1 MDQNESILPVLMEDE
16 MKSSYLDY
24 SMSVIVSRAL
34 PDIRDGLKPVH
45 RRILYAMSELGMDP
59 SKPHKKSARLVGEVL
74 GKYHPHGDGAVYDA
88 MVRLAQPWSMRY
100 PLVDGQGNFGSI
112 DGDPPAAMR
121 YTEVR
126 LAKPA
131 LDVLRDI
138 DKGTVD
144 FRGNFDDSLEEP
156 TVLPTVLPTLLVNGA
171 GGIAVGMAT
180 NIPPHNLRDISRGI
194 KAIVENP
201 DIDIDELIK
210 IVKAP
215 DFPTGGTI
223 YGYSGVIDAYKTGR
237 GKVVVRAKSVIETTK
252 TGKETIV
259 ITEIPYQVN
268 KSTLIEKIAFLV
280 RSKVIEGISDIR
292 DESDRDGM
300 RLVIDLKRDANP
312 QVLLN
317 NLYKHTQLQ
326 NTFGVIM
333 LALQN
338 GRPKVFNLKEM
349 MQAYIA
355 FRVSVIVRRSLFEL
369 DVAEKRAHILEG
381 FLKVF
386 GGTELAGGK
395 VAEDRVDQIVQ
406 TIKSATNVKDA
417 SEKLQAEFDLTEIQ
431 AKAVL
436 ELRLQRLTAMERDK
450 IIEEYNKLKET
461 IARLNFILATPS
473 EQLRIAMEELDEV
486 VHKFGDERRTDISFD
501 AHDMSL
507 EDMIENED
515 VIITVSRE
523 GLIKR
528 TPTKTYRTQN
538 RGGRGVLGAGTH
550 EEDSVEHMFYAKTHD
565 YLMFFT
571 DRGRCYRI
579 KIYDLPEG
587 SRTAKGRSLANVIQK
602 DPDEKVTAFL
612 AIKAFVDDHFI
623 FFTTQKGK
631 VKRVKLSEFESV
643 RVTGKIAISLDDDDK
658 LLAVNLTTGSSHI
671 IIGTRNGMACHF
683 KEKGVRAMG
692 RTAAGVRGIRL
703 AKDDIVVAMVVVN
716 DPENEQI
723 LVVAE
728 LGYGKRSPIIVPD
741 DEIIDGEGSE
751 EVMEEVVDT
760 TEDSGADGD
769 GEEEIEVDNRKFV
782 FRLTKRGGKGVRS
795 MKVTDKTGKVVS
807 MLSANDEL
815 DLIVIS
821 ENGIIIRQEMK
832 RINII
837 GRNTQGVRLIRL
849 DSGDRISDITTI
861 LHEEEEEVIDEANVV
876 ETSTPSTDAIIN
888 QSSETENSN
897 DEPTTE

>member
-126 LAKPA
+126 LARPA

-201 DIDIDELIK
+201 DVDIDELIK

-237 GKVVVRAKSVIETTK
+237 GKVVIRAKSIVETTK

-280 RSKVIEGISDIR
+280 RSKVIEGIADIR

-326 NTFGVIM
+326 QTFGVIM

-338 GRPKVFNLKEM
+338 GRPKIFNLKEM
-349 MQAYIA
+349 MKAYID
-355 FRVSVIVRRSLFEL
+355 FRVNVIVRRSMFEL

-386 GGTELAGGK
+386 GGAELAGVK
-395 VAEDRVDQIVQ
+395 QVAEDRVDQIVQ
-406 TIKSATNVKDA
+406 TIKSAANVKEA
-417 SEKLQAEFDLTEIQ
+417 SEKLQTQFDLSEIQ

-450 IIEEYNKLKET
+450 IVEEYNKLRET

-473 EQLRIAMEELDEV
+473 EQLRIAMEELEEV
-486 VHKFGDERRTDISFD
+486 VQKYGDERRTDISFD

-612 AIKAFVDDHFI
+612 AIKEFVDDHFI

-631 VKRVKLSEFESV
+631 VKRVRLSEFESV

-658 LLAVNLTTGSSHI
+658 LLAVNLTNGSSHI

-683 KEKGVRAMG
+683 KEKGVRTMG

-716 DPENEQI
+716 DPEKEQI

-728 LGYGKRSPIIVPD
+728 LGYGKRSPIIVAD
-741 DEIIDGEGSE
+741 DDVSDG
-751 EVMEEVVDT
+751 D
-760 TEDSGADGD
+760 TEDIIEETVETTDESTSDGD
-769 GEEEIEVDNRKFV
+769 GEEEMEVDNRKFV
-782 FRLTKRGGKGVRS
+782 FRLTNRGGKGVRS
-795 MKVTDKTGKVVS
+795 MKVTEKTGKVVS
-807 MLSANDEL
+807 MLPANDDL

-832 RINII
+832 KINII

-849 DSGDRISDITTI
+849 DAGDRISDITTI
-861 LHEEEEEVIDEANVV
+861 LHEDEEEIVDEANVV
-876 ETSTPSTDAIIN
+876 ETTIPSL
-888 QSSETENSN
+888 E
-897 DEPTTE
+897 TTEQPTQNVENDDNSVSE

>member
-126 LAKPA
+126 LARPA

-201 DIDIDELIK
+201 DVDIDELIK

-237 GKVVVRAKSVIETTK
+237 GKVVIRAKSIVETTK

-280 RSKVIEGISDIR
+280 RSKVIEGIADIR

-326 NTFGVIM
+326 QTFGVIM

-338 GRPKVFNLKEM
+338 GRPKIFNLKEM
-349 MQAYIA
+349 MKAYID
-355 FRVSVIVRRSLFEL
+355 FRVNVIVRRSMFEL

-386 GGTELAGGK
+386 GGAELAGVK
-395 VAEDRVDQIVQ
+395 QVAEDRVDQIVQ
-406 TIKSATNVKDA
+406 TIKSAANVKEA
-417 SEKLQAEFDLTEIQ
+417 SEKLQTQFDLSEIQ

-450 IIEEYNKLKET
+450 IVEEYNKLRET

-550 EEDSVEHMFYAKTHD
+550 DEDSVEHMFYAKTHD

-612 AIKAFVDDHFI
+612 AIKEFVDDHFI

-631 VKRVKLSEFESV
+631 VKRVRLSEFESV

-658 LLAVNLTTGSSHI
+658 LLAVNLTNGSSHI

-683 KEKGVRAMG
+683 KEKGVRTMG

-716 DPENEQI
+716 DPEKEQI

-728 LGYGKRSPIIVPD
+728 LGYGKRSPIIVAD
-741 DEIIDGEGSE
+741 DDVSDG
-751 EVMEEVVDT
+751 D
-760 TEDSGADGD
+760 TEDIIEETIETTDESTSDGD
-769 GEEEIEVDNRKFV
+769 GEEEMEVDNRKFV
-782 FRLTKRGGKGVRS
+782 FRLTNRGGKGVRS
-795 MKVTDKTGKVVS
+795 MKVTEKTGKVVS
-807 MLSANDEL
+807 MLPANDDL

-832 RINII
+832 KINII

-849 DSGDRISDITTI
+849 DAGDRISDITTI
-861 LHEEEEEVIDEANVV
+861 LHEDEEEIIDEANVV
-876 ETSTPSTDAIIN
+876 ETTIP
-888 QSSETENSN
+888 SSETTEQPTQNVENDDNSVS
-897 DEPTTE
+897 E

>member
-126 LAKPA
+126 LARPA

-201 DIDIDELIK
+201 DVDIDELIK

-237 GKVVVRAKSVIETTK
+237 GKVVIRAKSIVETTK

-280 RSKVIEGISDIR
+280 RSKVIEGIADIR

-326 NTFGVIM
+326 QTFGVIM

-338 GRPKVFNLKEM
+338 GRPKIFNLKEM
-349 MQAYIA
+349 MKAYID
-355 FRVSVIVRRSLFEL
+355 FRVNVIVRRSMFEL

-386 GGTELAGGK
+386 GGAELAGVK
-395 VAEDRVDQIVQ
+395 QVAEDRVDQIVQ
-406 TIKSATNVKDA
+406 TIKSAANVKEA
-417 SEKLQAEFDLTEIQ
+417 SEKLQTQFDLSEIQ

-450 IIEEYNKLKET
+450 IVEEYNKLRET

-473 EQLRIAMEELDEV
+473 EQLRIAMEELEEV
-486 VHKFGDERRTDISFD
+486 VQKYGDERRTDISFD

-612 AIKAFVDDHFI
+612 AIKEFVDDHFI

-631 VKRVKLSEFESV
+631 VKRVRLSEFESV

-658 LLAVNLTTGSSHI
+658 LLAVNLTNGSSHI

-683 KEKGVRAMG
+683 KEKGVRTMG

-716 DPENEQI
+716 DPEKEQI

-728 LGYGKRSPIIVPD
+728 LGYGKRSPIIVAD
-741 DEIIDGEGSE
+741 DDVSDG
-751 EVMEEVVDT
+751 D
-760 TEDSGADGD
+760 TEDIIEETVETTDESTSDGD
-769 GEEEIEVDNRKFV
+769 GEEEMEVDNRKFV
-782 FRLTKRGGKGVRS
+782 FRLTNRGGKGVRS
-795 MKVTDKTGKVVS
+795 MKVTEKTGKVVS
-807 MLSANDEL
+807 MLPANDDL

-832 RINII
+832 KINII

-849 DSGDRISDITTI
+849 DAGDRISDITTI
-861 LHEEEEEVIDEANVV
+861 LHEDEEEIVDEANVV
-876 ETSTPSTDAIIN
+876 ETTIP
-888 QSSETENSN
+888 SSETTEQPTHNVENDDNSVS
-897 DEPTTE
+897 E

>member
-59 SKPHKKSARLVGEVL
+59 GKPHKKSARLVGEVL

-126 LAKPA
+126 LARPA

-180 NIPPHNLRDISRGI
+180 NIPPHNLRDIARGI
-194 KAIVENP
+194 KAIVEDP
-201 DIDIDELIK
+201 DVEIDELIK

-237 GKVVVRAKSVIETTK
+237 GKVVIRAKSIVETTK

-280 RSKVIEGISDIR
+280 RSKVIEGIADIR

-326 NTFGVIM
+326 QTFGVIM

-349 MQAYIA
+349 MKAYIE
-355 FRVSVIVRRSLFEL
+355 FRVNVIVRRSMFEL

-386 GGTELAGGK
+386 GGAELAGVK
-395 VAEDRVDQIVQ
+395 QVAEDRVDQIVQ
-406 TIKSATNVKDA
+406 TIKSAANVKEA
-417 SEKLQAEFDLTEIQ
+417 SEKLQTQFDLSEIQ

-450 IIEEYNKLKET
+450 IVEEYNKLRET

-486 VHKFGDERRTDISFD
+486 VQKYGDERRTDISFD

-612 AIKAFVDDHFI
+612 AIKEFVDDHFI

-631 VKRVKLSEFESV
+631 VKRVRLSEFESV

-658 LLAVNLTTGSSHI
+658 LLGVNLTTGSSHI

-716 DPENEQI
+716 DPEKEQI

-728 LGYGKRSPIIVPD
+728 LGYGKRSPIIVAD
-741 DEIIDGEGSE
+741 DDVTDGDTDEI
-751 EVMEEVVDT
+751 VEEVVDAT
-760 TEDSGADGD
+760 DESTSDGD
-769 GEEEIEVDNRKFV
+769 GEEEMEVDNRKFV
-782 FRLTKRGGKGVRS
+782 FRLTNRGGKGVRS
-795 MKVTDKTGKVVS
+795 MKVTEKTGKVVS
-807 MLSANDEL
+807 MLSANDDL

-849 DSGDRISDITTI
+849 DAGDRISDITTI
-861 LHEEEEEVIDEANVV
+861 LHEEEEEIIDEANVV
-876 ETSTPSTDAIIN
+876 ETTIPTS
-888 QSSETENSN
+888 ENS
-897 DEPTTE
+897 EPTQIVENNDDADSE